1 MAKKLIEYET
11 VDNLNKLL
19 KYNNTLLHIAAS
31 NKQYDMINILID
43 KKVDLNVR
51 NIFNESVLDCLV
63 VQQSNPKLLAVIKKL
78 LSNGCQ
84 FKNEV
89 MKKTNQQIMNM
100 IKDKDILRTIVDY
113 EKELLMA
120 NFDMKQKN
128 TLKRI

>member
-1 MAKKLIEYET
+1 
-11 VDNLNKLL
+11 
-19 KYNNTLLHIAAS
+19 
-31 NKQYDMINILID
+31 
-43 KKVDLNVR
+43 
-51 NIFNESVLDCLV
+51 
-63 VQQSNPKLLAVIKKL
+63 
-78 LSNGCQ
+78 
-84 FKNEV
+84 